1 MESLSAGDPGWQVL
15 VKEKVRPDGVLIMP
29 IEGRGKY
36 LEPKQIPPRD
46 RDIHLV
52 GYNICSDINPHQTLD
67 KAHNQHLPLIQ
78 RLQTRSLWGISQN
91 NSKVTLRVI
100 LLGVG
105 GTIYNQNTITPLLNL
120 GIPMHKVHQLATKL
134 HCHAIKSFN
143 EITKTR
149 HRIHSNNSNS
159 DNRGSDEGV
168 TGRAAG
174 FRRARR
180 RPDHIADNPPD
191 PH

>member
-1 MESLSAGDPGWQVL
+1 M
-15 VKEKVRPDGVLIMP
+15 LIVP
-29 IEGRGKY
+29 IEGRGRY
-36 LEPKQIPPRD
+36 LDPKQADSPKGQRRTPCRIKS
-46 RDIHLV
+46 
-52 GYNICSDINPHQTLD
+52 CSAINPRQTLD
-67 KAHNQHLPLIQ
+67 KVHNQHLPLIQ
-78 RLQTRSLWGISQN
+78 RLQTRRSLWGTSRN
-91 NSKVTLRVI
+91 NKVTLYVI

-168 TGRAAG
+168 TGRAVD
-174 FRRARR
+174 FRMARR
-180 RPDHIADNPPD
+180 KPDRMADNPPY